1 MYFLNVKYG
10 TGDKMKRIRKN
21 RKAQLFIIESFIA
34 VSVMIIMVTAL
45 YEVQIATQPPIVPN
59 YHEEVYTSLQ
69 SLDKVNVLDNYIY
82 SVLNSLTANITY
94 YGSLIEEGIYGSLP
108 DNGEF
113 NLHYINQTSGL
124 EYAGSWINSH
134 LTPPTEAIGIDYLIS
149 EVNGELIP
157 CIIHLKVWLKGV

>member
-1 MYFLNVKYG
+1 
-10 TGDKMKRIRKN
+10 MKKLTRS

-69 SLDKVNVLDNYIY
+69 SLDGINVLDNYIY
-82 SVLNSLTANITY
+82 SVINSLTENITY
-94 YGSLIEEGIYGSLP
+94 YQTIIEEGIYGSLP

-113 NLHYINQTSGL
+113 SLYYENMTSGL
-124 EYAGSWINSH
+124 EFAGSWINNH
-134 LTPPTEAIGIDYLIS
+134 LTPPTETIGIDYLIS

-157 CIIHLKVWLKGV
+157 CVIHLQLWLKGV